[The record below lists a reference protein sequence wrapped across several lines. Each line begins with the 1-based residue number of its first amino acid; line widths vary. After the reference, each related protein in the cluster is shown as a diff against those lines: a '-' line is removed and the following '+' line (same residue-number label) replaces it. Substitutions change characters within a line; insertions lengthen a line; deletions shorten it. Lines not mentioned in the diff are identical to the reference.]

1 MHRHAVQPARVLPVS
16 LVIQDTLDLLCP
28 YRRAH
33 TRTQGWSEHS
43 LATCLSSLD
52 TVQPSP
58 LSDQTKLTD
67 TKSGTPK
74 EIQTLDSTTSLQERV
89 QELFFLPSGGN
100 HKSKLSIL

>member
-1 MHRHAVQPARVLPVS
+1 MHRHAVELDRGLPVS

-28 YRRAH
+28 YRQAH

-67 TKSGTPK
+67 TKRGTPK
-74 EIQTLDSTTSLQERV
+74 EVQTLDSTTLQERI
-89 QELFFLPSGGN
+89 QKLFFLPSGGN